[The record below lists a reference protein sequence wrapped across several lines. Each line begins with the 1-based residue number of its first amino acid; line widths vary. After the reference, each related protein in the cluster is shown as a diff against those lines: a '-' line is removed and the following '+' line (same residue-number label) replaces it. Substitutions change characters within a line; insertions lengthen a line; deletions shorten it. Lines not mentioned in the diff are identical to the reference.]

1 MCTTAALEQGRFS
14 MSSSPLL
21 PAVTASFRSAFQAA
35 PSVVV
40 RAPGRVNLI
49 GEHTDYNDGFV
60 LPCAIDFHTLIAA
73 RSRDDA
79 LVRVVATDYG
89 DAIDEFRL
97 DAPITPRP
105 DALWANYVRGVV
117 QVLLA
122 RGIALHGAELAISG
136 NVPQGAGLSS
146 SAALEVA
153 TGQAFKSLQHLGELS
168 ATMLALIGQQAENQF
183 VGMNCGIMDQ
193 LISARGEAGHALL
206 IDCRSLA
213 ARAVPMPAGVAVM
226 IVHSRVK
233 RGLVESE
240 YNTRRAQCEAAAR
253 HCGEKALR
261 DLNLKLLVGRATGL
275 DGVTLRRARHV
286 VTENER
292 TLDAADALASGDLR
306 ELGVLMAQSHT
317 SMRDDFEI
325 TVPAIDQLVEI
336 AQAAIGREGGARMT
350 GGGFGGCVVAVLPE
364 SRVEAV
370 RAAIESQYRAP
381 SGEGATVWVC
391 RASAGVGE
399 L

>member
-1 MCTTAALEQGRFS
+1 MN
-14 MSSSPLL
+14 SPLL
-21 PAVTASFRSAFQAA
+21 SRVTASFRSAFDAA
-35 PSVVV
+35 PSLVVQ
-40 RAPGRVNLI
+40 APGRVNLI

-73 RSRDDA
+73 RSRDDKR
-79 LVRVVATDYG
+79 VRVVATDYG

-117 QVLLA
+117 KVLLE
-122 RGIALHGAELAISG
+122 RGVAVRGAELAISG

-206 IDCRSLA
+206 IDCRSLE
-213 ARAVPMPAGVAVM
+213 ARAVQMPADLAVM

-233 RGLVESE
+233 RGLVDSE

-253 HCGEKALR
+253 HYGVKALR
-261 DLNLKLLVGRATGL
+261 ELDLPTLEARAAGL
-275 DGVTLRRARHV
+275 DAVTLRRARHI
-286 VTENER
+286 VTENQR
-292 TLDAADALASGDLR
+292 TLDAADALARGDLPR
-306 ELGVLMAQSHT
+306 LGLLMAQSHV

-325 TVPAIDQLVEI
+325 TVPAIDQLVHI
-336 AQAAIGREGGARMT
+336 AQRAIGSEGGARMT
-350 GGGFGGCVVAVLPE
+350 GGGFGGCVVAVLPVA
-364 SRVEAV
+364 RADAV
-370 RAAIESQYRAP
+370 RTAIETHYRAP
-381 SGEGATVWVC
+381 SGEAATIWVC
-391 RASAGVGE
+391 RASAGAGV
-399 L
+399 LPS

>member
-1 MCTTAALEQGRFS
+1 MT
-14 MSSSPLL
+14 SPLQDR
-21 PAVTASFRSAFQAA
+21 VVKSFKAAFGAA
-35 PSVVV
+35 PALLVQ
-40 RAPGRVNLI
+40 APGRVNLI

-73 RSRDDA
+73 RPRADM
-79 LVRVVATDYG
+79 LVRVVAADYG
-89 DAIDEFRL
+89 DAVDEFRL

-117 QVLLA
+117 KVLLE
-122 RGIALHGAELAISG
+122 RGLALRGADLAIAG

-153 TGQAFKSLQHLGELS
+153 TGQVFKSLQGFVELS
-168 ATMLALIGQQAENQF
+168 ATQLALIGQQAENQF
-183 VGMNCGIMDQ
+183 VGVNCGIMDQ

-206 IDCRSLA
+206 IDCRSLET
-213 ARAVPMPAGVAVM
+213 RAVPLPPGVAVM

-253 HCGEKALR
+253 HYGVKALR
-261 DLNLKLLVGRATGL
+261 DVDLAGLERGAAGL
-275 DGVTLRRARHV
+275 DAVTLRRARHI
-286 VTENER
+286 VTENQR
-292 TLDAADALASGDLR
+292 TLDAAAALTRGDLVA
-306 ELGVLMAQSHT
+306 LGRLMADSHA

-336 AQAAIGREGGARMT
+336 AAHSIGSVGGARMT
-350 GGGFGGCVVAVLPE
+350 GGGFGGCVVAVLPDG
-364 SRVEAV
+364 RVDAS
-370 RAAIESQYRAP
+370 RAAIEANYRSP
-381 SGEGATVWVC
+381 NGEAAKVWIC
-391 RASAGVGE
+391 RASAGAGA